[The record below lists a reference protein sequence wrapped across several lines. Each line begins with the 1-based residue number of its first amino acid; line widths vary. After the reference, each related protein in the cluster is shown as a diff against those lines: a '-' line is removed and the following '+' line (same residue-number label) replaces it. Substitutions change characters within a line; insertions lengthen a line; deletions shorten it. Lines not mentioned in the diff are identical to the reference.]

1 MALLRFPH
9 GLVGCVTLAA
19 ALAACNGNGDATGSE
34 SDGESESAGTD
45 TGGLPEGCDAFIEP
59 SDDDQTAVQGALID
73 AAEGATVCLGAGTF
87 HFNTEVTIT
96 KTGVTLRG
104 AGATETILDFSMQD
118 LGANGV
124 LITADDVIIEHL
136 QVLDSA
142 GDGIRANDVLNI
154 TFRDMGVEWTADASL
169 DNGAYGLYP
178 VGCTGVTIQ
187 RAWVKGARDAGVYVG
202 QSTKILVEDSE
213 AYGNVAGI
221 EIENSTDATVRNNH
235 AHDNTAGLLI
245 FNLPGLPVKDGK
257 RTNAYGNNL
266 ENNNLANFAEKGTIV
281 AEVPYGIGLLILASD
296 GNEIHDNMISNNES
310 LGVAL
315 VSYNTNLFEPYD
327 DPDFDPY
334 AQGNFIHDNAFDG
347 NGTNPDLLILAI
359 SGNMDPPMPDIV
371 DDGCSDPALMN
382 VDNALTNCLSNN
394 GAATFYMAA
403 MCGGSPSDDIN
414 AVTCT
419 HANLP
424 DLPE

>member
-1 MALLRFPH
+1 
-9 GLVGCVTLAA
+9 
-19 ALAACNGNGDATGSE
+19 
-34 SDGESESAGTD
+34 
-45 TGGLPEGCDAFIEP
+45 
-59 SDDDQTAVQGALID
+59 
-73 AAEGATVCLGAGTF
+73 
-87 HFNTEVTIT
+87 
-96 KTGVTLRG
+96 
-104 AGATETILDFSMQD
+104 
-118 LGANGV
+118 
-124 LITADDVIIEHL
+124 
-136 QVLDSA
+136 
-142 GDGIRANDVLNI
+142 
-154 TFRDMGVEWTADASL
+154 
-169 DNGAYGLYP
+169 
-178 VGCTGVTIQ
+178 
-187 RAWVKGARDAGVYVG
+187 
-202 QSTKILVEDSE
+202 
-213 AYGNVAGI
+213 
-221 EIENSTDATVRNNH
+221 
-235 AHDNTAGLLI
+235 
-245 FNLPGLPVKDGK
+245 
-257 RTNAYGNNL
+257 
-266 ENNNLANFAEKGTIV
+266 
-281 AEVPYGIGLLILASD
+281 
-296 GNEIHDNMISNNES
+296 MISNNES